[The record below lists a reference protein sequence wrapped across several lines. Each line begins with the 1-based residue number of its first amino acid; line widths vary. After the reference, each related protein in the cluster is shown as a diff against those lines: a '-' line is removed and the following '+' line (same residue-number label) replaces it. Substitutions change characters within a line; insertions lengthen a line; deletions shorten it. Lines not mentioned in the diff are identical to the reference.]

1 MITSRVSPS
10 RKLYGLPGMPCS
22 PGGSSAAGSG
32 SCLTW
37 CVERQM
43 HKKSNMNMYE
53 QSSDL
58 TYSVSPPNAVV
69 TERVLPSNLQCS

>member
-1 MITSRVSPS
+1 VIKSCVSPS
-10 RKLYGLPGMPCS
+10 LKLYGLPGMPCS

-32 SCLTW
+32 SCVTW

-43 HKKSNMNMYE
+43 HKKSNTNMYE

-58 TYSVSPPNAVV
+58 TYSVSSPNTVV
-69 TERVLPSNLQCS
+69 TERVLPSDLQCT